1 MGILIYLTTTRT
13 NISYVV
19 GILSRFMNK
28 LGEGHWSVAKR
39 VVIYLNGN
47 KVFGIEYS
55 KVYEFKLIVYSNFVF
70 EGDIDIGVSSY
81 KYTMIL

>member
-1 MGILIYLTTTRT
+1 MQ
-13 NISYVV
+13 
-19 GILSRFMNK
+19 K

-47 KVFGIEYS
+47 KVFGIEYP
-55 KVYEFKLIVYSNFVF
+55 KEYEFKLIVYSNFVF